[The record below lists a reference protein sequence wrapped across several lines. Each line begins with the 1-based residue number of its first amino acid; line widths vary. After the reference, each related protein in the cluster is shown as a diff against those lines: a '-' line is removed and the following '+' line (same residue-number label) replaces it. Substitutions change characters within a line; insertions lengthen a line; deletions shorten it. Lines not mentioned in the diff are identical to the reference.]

1 MAGAFFLILQA
12 DFLKQGQMFIPIT
25 IMLLAAVAGF
35 LLRKVEAVHRC
46 GGAIKYM
53 VWFLLFVL
61 GLSAGMND
69 DIVYGFAQ
77 VGLVAFIFA
86 FFGMAGAMIAAWTVY
101 RLFFKSREAEGSD
114 GGERAKGGLKGSLV
128 IIAFFA
134 AGLAAGILKVF
145 PETFPVGEVSKW
157 ALYLLLFF
165 VGLSVGSDSRF
176 SEIIRTVRPKL
187 LLIPLATIVGTLSF
201 SALAAWLIGLSGMAA
216 DMPGGVDGGLTVPDG
231 LAVGSGFTY
240 YSLSSVL
247 ITQLKAP
254 LVGAAAAAWLGT
266 VALLTNVFKEIAVLV
281 GAPLMA
287 RLAGPL
293 APICVGGAASMDV
306 LLPSITSAS
315 GRQWAF
321 VAVLH
326 GAVIDF
332 SVPFF
337 VSFFCSL

>member
-1 MAGAFFLILQA
+1 M
-12 DFLKQGQMFIPIT
+12 QGQMFVPIT
-25 IMLLAAVAGF
+25 IMLIAAVAGF
-35 LLRKVEAVHRC
+35 LLRKVEVVHRC

-86 FFGMAGAMIAAWTVY
+86 FFGTAGAMIAAWAVY
-101 RLFFKSREAEGSD
+101 RLFFKSRETEGSS
-114 GGERAKGGLKGSLV
+114 GGERAKGGLKGSFV
-128 IIAFFA
+128 IIVFFA

-145 PETFPVGEVSKW
+145 PESFPVGEVSKW

-176 SEIIRTVRPKL
+176 SEIIRTMRPKL

-216 DMPGGVDGGLTVPDG
+216 CVTGGLSVPDG

-247 ITQLKAP
+247 ITQLKVP

-266 VALLTNVFKEIAVLV
+266 VALLTNLFKEIAVLV
-281 GAPLMA
+281 GAPLMT
-287 RLAGPL
+287 RLAGPF

-332 SVPFF
+332 CVPFF
-337 VSFFCSL
+337 VSFFCAV

>member
-1 MAGAFFLILQA
+1 
-12 DFLKQGQMFIPIT
+12 MFVPIT
-25 IMLLAAVAGF
+25 IMLIAAVAGF

-46 GGAIKYM
+46 GSAIKYM

-77 VGLVAFIFA
+77 VGLVAFIFS
-86 FFGMAGAMIAAWTVY
+86 FFGMAGAMIAAWAVY
-101 RLFFKSREAEGSD
+101 RLFFKSRETEGSS
-114 GGERAKGGLKGSLV
+114 GGKRAKGGLKGSLV

-134 AGLAAGILKVF
+134 AGLAAGILKFF
-145 PETFPVGEVSKW
+145 PESFPVGEVSKW

-176 SEIIRTVRPKL
+176 SEIIRTMRPKL

-216 DMPGGVDGGLTVPDG
+216 CVTGGLSVPDG

-266 VALLTNVFKEIAVLV
+266 VALLTNLFKEIAVLV
-281 GAPLMA
+281 GAPLMT
-287 RLAGPL
+287 RLAGPF

-332 SVPFF
+332 CVPFF
-337 VSFFCSL
+337 VSFLCSL

>member
-1 MAGAFFLILQA
+1 
-12 DFLKQGQMFIPIT
+12 MFIPIT

-86 FFGMAGAMIAAWTVY
+86 FFGMAGAMIAAWAVY
-101 RLFFKSREAEGSD
+101 RLFFKSRETEGSS

-134 AGLAAGILKVF
+134 AGLGVGILKVF

-216 DMPGGVDGGLTVPDG
+216 GMTGGVDGGVDGGLTVPDG

-254 LVGAAAAAWLGT
+254 LVGAVAAAWLGT

-337 VSFFCSL
+337 VSFFCAV

>member
-1 MAGAFFLILQA
+1 M
-12 DFLKQGQMFIPIT
+12 
-25 IMLLAAVAGF
+25 
-35 LLRKVEAVHRC
+35 
-46 GGAIKYM
+46 
-53 VWFLLFVL
+53 
-61 GLSAGMND
+61 
-69 DIVYGFAQ
+69 
-77 VGLVAFIFA
+77 
-86 FFGMAGAMIAAWTVY
+86 
-101 RLFFKSREAEGSD
+101 
-114 GGERAKGGLKGSLV
+114 KGSFV
-128 IIAFFA
+128 IIVFFA
-134 AGLAAGILKVF
+134 AGLAAGILKFF
-145 PETFPVGEVSKW
+145 PESFPVGEVSKW

-176 SEIIRTVRPKL
+176 SEIIRTMRPKL

-216 DMPGGVDGGLTVPDG
+216 GMPCGMPACVTGGLSVPDG

-266 VALLTNVFKEIAVLV
+266 VALLTNLFKEIAVLV
-281 GAPLMA
+281 GAPLMT
-287 RLAGPL
+287 RLAGPF

-332 SVPFF
+332 CVPFF
-337 VSFFCSL
+337 VSFFCAV

>member
-1 MAGAFFLILQA
+1 
-12 DFLKQGQMFIPIT
+12 MFVPIT
-25 IMLLAAVAGF
+25 IMLIAAVAGF

-46 GGAIKYM
+46 GSAIKYM

-77 VGLVAFIFA
+77 VGLVAFIFS
-86 FFGMAGAMIAAWTVY
+86 FFGMAGAMIAAWAVY
-101 RLFFKSREAEGSD
+101 RLFFKSRETEGSSE
-114 GGERAKGGLKGSLV
+114 GKRAKGGLKGSLV

-134 AGLAAGILKVF
+134 AGLAAGILKFF
-145 PETFPVGEVSKW
+145 PESFPVGEVSKW

-176 SEIIRTVRPKL
+176 SEIIRTMRPKL

-216 DMPGGVDGGLTVPDG
+216 CVTGGLSVPDG

-266 VALLTNVFKEIAVLV
+266 VALLTNLFKEIAVLV
-281 GAPLMA
+281 GAPLMT
-287 RLAGPL
+287 RLAGPF

-332 SVPFF
+332 CVPFF
-337 VSFFCSL
+337 VSFFCAV

>member
-1 MAGAFFLILQA
+1 
-12 DFLKQGQMFIPIT
+12 MFVPIT
-25 IMLLAAVAGF
+25 IMLIAAVAGF
-35 LLRKVEAVHRC
+35 LLRKVEVVHRC
-46 GGAIKYM
+46 GSAIKYM

-77 VGLVAFIFA
+77 VGLVAFIFS
-86 FFGMAGAMIAAWTVY
+86 FFGMAGAMIAAWAVY
-101 RLFFKSREAEGSD
+101 RLFFKSRETEGSSE
-114 GGERAKGGLKGSLV
+114 GKRAKGGLKGSLV

-134 AGLAAGILKVF
+134 AGLAAGILKFF
-145 PETFPVGEVSKW
+145 PESFPVGEVSKW

-176 SEIIRTVRPKL
+176 SEIIRTMRPKL

-216 DMPGGVDGGLTVPDG
+216 CVTGGLSVPDG

-254 LVGAAAAAWLGT
+254 LAGAAAAAWLGT
-266 VALLTNVFKEIAVLV
+266 VALLTNLFKEIAVLV
-281 GAPLMA
+281 GAPLMT
-287 RLAGPL
+287 RLAGPF

-306 LLPSITSAS
+306 LLPSIASAS

-326 GAVIDF
+326 GAIIDF
-332 SVPFF
+332 CVPFF
-337 VSFFCSL
+337 VSFFCAV

>member
-1 MAGAFFLILQA
+1 
-12 DFLKQGQMFIPIT
+12 MFVPIT
-25 IMLLAAVAGF
+25 IMLIAAVAGF
-35 LLRKVEAVHRC
+35 LLRKVEVVHRC
-46 GGAIKYM
+46 GSAIKYM

-77 VGLVAFIFA
+77 VGLVAFIFS
-86 FFGMAGAMIAAWTVY
+86 FFGMAGAMIAAWAVY
-101 RLFFKSREAEGSD
+101 RLFFKSRETEGSS
-114 GGERAKGGLKGSLV
+114 GGKRAKGGLKGSLV

-134 AGLAAGILKVF
+134 AGLAAGILKFF
-145 PETFPVGEVSKW
+145 PESFPVGEVSKW

-176 SEIIRTVRPKL
+176 SEIIRTMRPKL

-201 SALAAWLIGLSGMAA
+201 SALAAWLIGLSG
-216 DMPGGVDGGLTVPDG
+216 VDACVTGGLSVPDG

-247 ITQLKAP
+247 ITQLKAS

-266 VALLTNVFKEIAVLV
+266 VALLTNLFKEIAVLV
-281 GAPLMA
+281 GAPLMT
-287 RLAGPL
+287 RLAGPF

-332 SVPFF
+332 CVPFF

>member
-1 MAGAFFLILQA
+1 
-12 DFLKQGQMFIPIT
+12 MFIPIT

-86 FFGMAGAMIAAWTVY
+86 FFGMAGAMIAAWAVY
-101 RLFFKSREAEGSD
+101 RLFFKSRETEGSS

-134 AGLAAGILKVF
+134 AGMAAGILKVF

-187 LLIPLATIVGTLSF
+187 LLIPIATIVGTLSF

-216 DMPGGVDGGLTVPDG
+216 GEAGGMPGGLTVPDG

-254 LVGAAAAAWLGT
+254 LAGAAAAAWLGT

-337 VSFFCSL
+337 VSFFCAV

>member
-1 MAGAFFLILQA
+1 
-12 DFLKQGQMFIPIT
+12 MFIPIT

-86 FFGMAGAMIAAWTVY
+86 FFGMAGAMIAAWAVY
-101 RLFFKSREAEGSD
+101 RLFFKSRETEGSSE
-114 GGERAKGGLKGSLV
+114 GERAKGGLKGSLV

-134 AGLAAGILKVF
+134 VGLGVGILKVF

-216 DMPGGVDGGLTVPDG
+216 GMTGGVDGGLTVPDG

>member
-1 MAGAFFLILQA
+1 
-12 DFLKQGQMFIPIT
+12 MFVPIT
-25 IMLLAAVAGF
+25 IMLIAAVAGF

-46 GGAIKYM
+46 GSAIKYM

-77 VGLVAFIFA
+77 VGLVAFIFS
-86 FFGMAGAMIAAWTVY
+86 FFGMAGAMIAAWAVY
-101 RLFFKSREAEGSD
+101 RLFFKSRETEGSSE
-114 GGERAKGGLKGSLV
+114 GKRAKGGLKGSLV

-134 AGLAAGILKVF
+134 AGLAAGILKFF
-145 PETFPVGEVSKW
+145 PESFPVGEVSKW

-176 SEIIRTVRPKL
+176 SEIIRTMRPKL

-216 DMPGGVDGGLTVPDG
+216 CVTGGLSVPDG
-231 LAVGSGFTY
+231 LAVSSGFTY

-247 ITQLKAP
+247 IIQLKAP
-254 LVGAAAAAWLGT
+254 LAGAAAAAWLGT
-266 VALLTNVFKEIAVLV
+266 VALLTNLFKEIAVLV
-281 GAPLMA
+281 GAPLMT
-287 RLAGPL
+287 RLAGPF

-332 SVPFF
+332 CVPFF
-337 VSFFCSL
+337 VSFFCAV

>member
-1 MAGAFFLILQA
+1 
-12 DFLKQGQMFIPIT
+12 MFVPIT
-25 IMLLAAVAGF
+25 IMLIAAVAGF

-46 GGAIKYM
+46 GSAIKYM

-77 VGLVAFIFA
+77 VGLVAFIFS
-86 FFGMAGAMIAAWTVY
+86 FFGMAGAMIAAWAVY
-101 RLFFKSREAEGSD
+101 RLFFKSRETEGSS
-114 GGERAKGGLKGSLV
+114 GGERAKGGLKGSFV
-128 IIAFFA
+128 IIVFFA

-176 SEIIRTVRPKL
+176 SEIIRTMRPKL

-201 SALAAWLIGLSGMAA
+201 SALTAWLIGLSGMAA
-216 DMPGGVDGGLTVPDG
+216 CVTGGLSVPDG

-266 VALLTNVFKEIAVLV
+266 VALLTNLFKEIAVLV
-281 GAPLMA
+281 GAPLMT
-287 RLAGPL
+287 RLAGPF

-332 SVPFF
+332 CVPFF
-337 VSFFCSL
+337 VSFFCAV

>member
-1 MAGAFFLILQA
+1 
-12 DFLKQGQMFIPIT
+12 MFVPIT
-25 IMLLAAVAGF
+25 IMLIAAVAGF

-46 GGAIKYM
+46 GSAIKYM

-77 VGLVAFIFA
+77 VGLVAFIFS
-86 FFGMAGAMIAAWTVY
+86 FFGMAGAMIAAWAVY
-101 RLFFKSREAEGSD
+101 RLFFKSRETEGSS
-114 GGERAKGGLKGSLV
+114 GGKRAKGGLKGSLV

-134 AGLAAGILKVF
+134 AGLAAGILKFF
-145 PETFPVGEVSKW
+145 PESFPVGEVSKW

-176 SEIIRTVRPKL
+176 SEIIRTMRPKL

-216 DMPGGVDGGLTVPDG
+216 CVTGGLSVPDG

-247 ITQLKAP
+247 ITQLKAS

-266 VALLTNVFKEIAVLV
+266 VALLTNLFKEIAVLV
-281 GAPLMA
+281 GAPLMT
-287 RLAGPL
+287 RLAGPF

-332 SVPFF
+332 CVPFF
-337 VSFFCSL
+337 VSFFCAV

>member
-1 MAGAFFLILQA
+1 
-12 DFLKQGQMFIPIT
+12 MFVPIT
-25 IMLLAAVAGF
+25 IMLIAAVAGF

-46 GGAIKYM
+46 GSAIKYM

-77 VGLVAFIFA
+77 VGLVAFIFS
-86 FFGMAGAMIAAWTVY
+86 FFGMAGAMIAAWAVY
-101 RLFFKSREAEGSD
+101 RLFFKSRETEGSSE
-114 GGERAKGGLKGSLV
+114 GKRAEGGLKGSLV

-134 AGLAAGILKVF
+134 AGLAAGILKFF
-145 PETFPVGEVSKW
+145 PESFPVGEVSKW

-176 SEIIRTVRPKL
+176 SEIIRTMRPKL

-216 DMPGGVDGGLTVPDG
+216 CVTGGLSVPDG

-266 VALLTNVFKEIAVLV
+266 VALLTNLFKEIAVLV
-281 GAPLMA
+281 GAPLMT
-287 RLAGPL
+287 RLAGPF

-332 SVPFF
+332 CVPFF
-337 VSFFCSL
+337 VSFFCAV

>member
-1 MAGAFFLILQA
+1 
-12 DFLKQGQMFIPIT
+12 MFVPIT
-25 IMLLAAVAGF
+25 IMLIAAVAGF
-35 LLRKVEAVHRC
+35 LLRKVEVVHRC
-46 GGAIKYM
+46 GSAIKYM

-77 VGLVAFIFA
+77 VGLVAFIFS
-86 FFGMAGAMIAAWTVY
+86 FFGMAGAMIAAWAVY
-101 RLFFKSREAEGSD
+101 RLFFKSRETEGSSE
-114 GGERAKGGLKGSLV
+114 GKRAEGGLKGSLV

-134 AGLAAGILKVF
+134 AGLAAGILKFF
-145 PETFPVGEVSKW
+145 PESFPVGEVSKW

-176 SEIIRTVRPKL
+176 SEIIRTMRPKL

-216 DMPGGVDGGLTVPDG
+216 CVTGGLSVPDG

-254 LVGAAAAAWLGT
+254 LVGVAAAAWLGT
-266 VALLTNVFKEIAVLV
+266 VALLTNLFKEIAVLV
-281 GAPLMA
+281 GAPLMT
-287 RLAGPL
+287 RLAGPF

-332 SVPFF
+332 CVPFF
-337 VSFFCSL
+337 VSFFCAV

>member
-1 MAGAFFLILQA
+1 
-12 DFLKQGQMFIPIT
+12 MFVPIT
-25 IMLLAAVAGF
+25 IMLIAAVAGF

-46 GGAIKYM
+46 GSAIKYM

-77 VGLVAFIFA
+77 VGLVAFIFS
-86 FFGMAGAMIAAWTVY
+86 FFGMAGAMIAAWAVY
-101 RLFFKSREAEGSD
+101 RLFFKSRETEGSSE
-114 GGERAKGGLKGSLV
+114 GKRAKGGLKGSLV

-134 AGLAAGILKVF
+134 AGLAAGILKFF
-145 PETFPVGEVSKW
+145 PESFPVGEVSKW

-176 SEIIRTVRPKL
+176 SEIIRTMRPKL

-216 DMPGGVDGGLTVPDG
+216 CVTGGLSVPDG

-266 VALLTNVFKEIAVLV
+266 VALLTNLFKEIAVLV
-281 GAPLMA
+281 GAPLMT
-287 RLAGPL
+287 RLAGPF

-332 SVPFF
+332 CVPFF
-337 VSFFCSL
+337 VSFFCAL

>member
-1 MAGAFFLILQA
+1 
-12 DFLKQGQMFIPIT
+12 
-25 IMLLAAVAGF
+25 
-35 LLRKVEAVHRC
+35 
-46 GGAIKYM
+46 M

-86 FFGMAGAMIAAWTVY
+86 FFGTAGAMIAAWAVY
-101 RLFFKSREAEGSD
+101 RLFFKSRETEGSS
-114 GGERAKGGLKGSLV
+114 GGERAKGGLKGSFV
-128 IIAFFA
+128 IIVFFA

-216 DMPGGVDGGLTVPDG
+216 CVTGGLSVPDG

-266 VALLTNVFKEIAVLV
+266 VALLTNLFKEIAVLV
-281 GAPLMA
+281 GAPLMT
-287 RLAGPL
+287 RLAGPF

-332 SVPFF
+332 CVPFF
-337 VSFFCSL
+337 VSFFCAV

>member
-1 MAGAFFLILQA
+1 
-12 DFLKQGQMFIPIT
+12 MFVPIT
-25 IMLLAAVAGF
+25 IMLIAAVAGS

-46 GGAIKYM
+46 GSAIKYM

-77 VGLVAFIFA
+77 VGLVAFIFS
-86 FFGMAGAMIAAWTVY
+86 FFGMAGAMIAAWAVY
-101 RLFFKSREAEGSD
+101 RLFFKSRETEGSSE
-114 GGERAKGGLKGSLV
+114 GKRAKGGLKGSLV

-145 PETFPVGEVSKW
+145 PESFPVGEVSKW

-287 RLAGPL
+287 RLAGPF

-332 SVPFF
+332 CVPFF

>member
-1 MAGAFFLILQA
+1 
-12 DFLKQGQMFIPIT
+12 MFVPIT
-25 IMLLAAVAGF
+25 IMLIAAVAGF

-46 GGAIKYM
+46 GSAIKYM

-77 VGLVAFIFA
+77 VGLVAFIFS
-86 FFGMAGAMIAAWTVY
+86 FFGMAGAMIAAWAVY
-101 RLFFKSREAEGSD
+101 RLFFKSRETEGSSE
-114 GGERAKGGLKGSLV
+114 GKRAKGGLKGSLV

-134 AGLAAGILKVF
+134 AGLAAGILKFF
-145 PETFPVGEVSKW
+145 PESFPVGEVSKW

-176 SEIIRTVRPKL
+176 SEIIRTMRPKL

-216 DMPGGVDGGLTVPDG
+216 CVTGGLSVPDG

-247 ITQLKAP
+247 ITQLKAS

-266 VALLTNVFKEIAVLV
+266 VALLTNLFKEIAVLV
-281 GAPLMA
+281 GAPLMT
-287 RLAGPL
+287 RLAGPF

-326 GAVIDF
+326 GAIIDF
-332 SVPFF
+332 CVPFF
-337 VSFFCSL
+337 VSFFCAV

>member
-1 MAGAFFLILQA
+1 
-12 DFLKQGQMFIPIT
+12 MFVPIT

-46 GGAIKYM
+46 GSAIKYM

-77 VGLVAFIFA
+77 VGLVAFIFS
-86 FFGMAGAMIAAWTVY
+86 FFGMAGAMIAAWAVY
-101 RLFFKSREAEGSD
+101 RLFFKSHETEGSS
-114 GGERAKGGLKGSLV
+114 GGKRAKGGLKGSLV

-134 AGLAAGILKVF
+134 AGLAAGILKFF
-145 PETFPVGEVSKW
+145 PESFPVGEVSKW

-176 SEIIRTVRPKL
+176 SEIIRTMRPKL

-216 DMPGGVDGGLTVPDG
+216 CVTGGLSVPDG

-266 VALLTNVFKEIAVLV
+266 VALLTNLFKEIAVLV
-281 GAPLMA
+281 GAPLMT
-287 RLAGPL
+287 RLAGPF

-332 SVPFF
+332 CVPFF
-337 VSFFCSL
+337 VSFFCAV

>member
-1 MAGAFFLILQA
+1 
-12 DFLKQGQMFIPIT
+12 MFVPIT
-25 IMLLAAVAGF
+25 IMLIAAVAGF

-46 GGAIKYM
+46 GSAIKYM

-77 VGLVAFIFA
+77 VGLVAFIFS
-86 FFGMAGAMIAAWTVY
+86 FFGMAGAMIAAWAVY
-101 RLFFKSREAEGSD
+101 RLFFKSRETEGSSE
-114 GGERAKGGLKGSLV
+114 GKRAKGGLKGSFV

-134 AGLAAGILKVF
+134 AGLAAGILKFF
-145 PETFPVGEVSKW
+145 PESFPVGEVSKW

-176 SEIIRTVRPKL
+176 SEIIRTMRPKL

-216 DMPGGVDGGLTVPDG
+216 CVTGGLSVPDG

-254 LVGAAAAAWLGT
+254 LAGAAAAAWLGT
-266 VALLTNVFKEIAVLV
+266 VALLTNLFKEIAVLV
-281 GAPLMA
+281 GAPLMT
-287 RLAGPL
+287 RLAGPF

-332 SVPFF
+332 CVPFF
-337 VSFFCSL
+337 VSFFCAV

>member
-1 MAGAFFLILQA
+1 
-12 DFLKQGQMFIPIT
+12 MFVPIT
-25 IMLLAAVAGF
+25 IMLIAAVAGF

-46 GGAIKYM
+46 GSAIKYM

-77 VGLVAFIFA
+77 VGLVAFIFS
-86 FFGMAGAMIAAWTVY
+86 FFGMAGAMIAAWAVY
-101 RLFFKSREAEGSD
+101 RLFFKSRETEGSSE
-114 GGERAKGGLKGSLV
+114 GKRAKGGLKGSLV

-134 AGLAAGILKVF
+134 AGLAAGILKFF
-145 PETFPVGEVSKW
+145 PESFPVGEVSKW

-176 SEIIRTVRPKL
+176 SEIIRTMRPKL

-216 DMPGGVDGGLTVPDG
+216 CVTGGLSVPDG

-247 ITQLKAP
+247 IT
-254 LVGAAAAAWLGT
+254 
-266 VALLTNVFKEIAVLV
+266 
-281 GAPLMA
+281 
-287 RLAGPL
+287 
-293 APICVGGAASMDV
+293 
-306 LLPSITSAS
+306 
-315 GRQWAF
+315 
-321 VAVLH
+321 
-326 GAVIDF
+326 
-332 SVPFF
+332 
-337 VSFFCSL
+337 

>member
-12 DFLKQGQMFIPIT
+12 DFLKQGQMFVPIT
-25 IMLLAAVAGF
+25 IMLIAAVAGF

-46 GGAIKYM
+46 GSAIKYM

-77 VGLVAFIFA
+77 VGLVAFIFS
-86 FFGMAGAMIAAWTVY
+86 FFGMAGAMIAAWAVY
-101 RLFFKSREAEGSD
+101 RLFFKSRETEGSSE
-114 GGERAKGGLKGSLV
+114 GKRAEGGLKGSLV

-176 SEIIRTVRPKL
+176 SEIIRTMRPKL

-216 DMPGGVDGGLTVPDG
+216 CVTGGLSVPDG

-266 VALLTNVFKEIAVLV
+266 VALLTNLFKEIAVLV
-281 GAPLMA
+281 GAPLMT
-287 RLAGPL
+287 RLAGPF

-332 SVPFF
+332 CVPFF

>member
-1 MAGAFFLILQA
+1 
-12 DFLKQGQMFIPIT
+12 MFVPIT
-25 IMLLAAVAGF
+25 IMLIAAVAGF

-46 GGAIKYM
+46 GSAIKYM

-77 VGLVAFIFA
+77 VGLVAFIFS
-86 FFGMAGAMIAAWTVY
+86 FFGMAGAMIAAWAVY
-101 RLFFKSREAEGSD
+101 RLFFKSHETEGSS
-114 GGERAKGGLKGSLV
+114 GGKRAKGGLKGSLV

-134 AGLAAGILKVF
+134 AGLAAGILKFF
-145 PETFPVGEVSKW
+145 PESFPVGEVSKW

-176 SEIIRTVRPKL
+176 SEIIRTMRPKL

-216 DMPGGVDGGLTVPDG
+216 CVTGGLSVPDG

-266 VALLTNVFKEIAVLV
+266 VALLTNLFKEIAVLV
-281 GAPLMA
+281 GAPLMT
-287 RLAGPL
+287 RLAGPF

-332 SVPFF
+332 CVPFF
-337 VSFFCSL
+337 VSFFCAV

>member
-1 MAGAFFLILQA
+1 M
-12 DFLKQGQMFIPIT
+12 QGQMFVPIT
-25 IMLLAAVAGF
+25 IMLIAAVAGF

-46 GGAIKYM
+46 GSAIKYM

-77 VGLVAFIFA
+77 VGLVAFIFS
-86 FFGMAGAMIAAWTVY
+86 FFGMAGAMIAAWAAY
-101 RLFFKSREAEGSD
+101 RLFFKSRETEGSSE
-114 GGERAKGGLKGSLV
+114 GKRAEGGLKGSLV

-134 AGLAAGILKVF
+134 AGLAAGILKFF
-145 PETFPVGEVSKW
+145 PESFPVGEVSKW

-176 SEIIRTVRPKL
+176 SEIIRTMRPKL

-216 DMPGGVDGGLTVPDG
+216 CVTGGLSVPDG

-281 GAPLMA
+281 GAPLMT
-287 RLAGPL
+287 RLAGPF

-332 SVPFF
+332 CVPFF
-337 VSFFCSL
+337 VSFFCAV

>member
-1 MAGAFFLILQA
+1 
-12 DFLKQGQMFIPIT
+12 MFIPIT
-25 IMLLAAVAGF
+25 IMLFAAVAGF

-86 FFGMAGAMIAAWTVY
+86 FFGTAGAMIAAWAVY
-101 RLFFKSREAEGSD
+101 RLFFKSRETEGSS
-114 GGERAKGGLKGSLV
+114 GGERAKGGLKGSFV
-128 IIAFFA
+128 IIVFFA

-165 VGLSVGSDSRF
+165 VGLSVGSGSRF

-216 DMPGGVDGGLTVPDG
+216 CVTGGLSVPDG

-266 VALLTNVFKEIAVLV
+266 VALLTNLFKEIAVLV
-281 GAPLMA
+281 GAPLMT
-287 RLAGPL
+287 RLAGPF

-332 SVPFF
+332 CVPFF
-337 VSFFCSL
+337 VSFFCAV

>member
-1 MAGAFFLILQA
+1 M
-12 DFLKQGQMFIPIT
+12 QGQMFVPIT
-25 IMLLAAVAGF
+25 IMLIAAVAGF

-46 GGAIKYM
+46 GSAIKYM

-77 VGLVAFIFA
+77 VGLVAFIFS
-86 FFGMAGAMIAAWTVY
+86 FFGMAGAMIAAWAVY
-101 RLFFKSREAEGSD
+101 RLFFKSRETEGSSE
-114 GGERAKGGLKGSLV
+114 GKRAEGGLKGSLV

-134 AGLAAGILKVF
+134 AGLAAGILKFF
-145 PETFPVGEVSKW
+145 PESFPVGEVSKW

-176 SEIIRTVRPKL
+176 SEIIRTMRPKL

-216 DMPGGVDGGLTVPDG
+216 CVTGGLSVPDG

-266 VALLTNVFKEIAVLV
+266 VALLTNLFKEIAVLV
-281 GAPLMA
+281 GAPLMT
-287 RLAGPL
+287 RLAGPF

-332 SVPFF
+332 CVPFF
-337 VSFFCSL
+337 VSFFCAV

>member
-1 MAGAFFLILQA
+1 
-12 DFLKQGQMFIPIT
+12 MFIPIT

-35 LLRKVEAVHRC
+35 LLRKVKAISRL
-46 GGAIKYM
+46 GGLVKYL

-69 DIVYGFAQ
+69 NIVHGFAQ
-77 VGLVAFIFA
+77 VGLTAFIFA
-86 FFGMAGAMIAAWTVY
+86 FAGTAGAMLAAWAVY
-101 RLFFKSREAEGSD
+101 RLFFKGRDA
-114 GGERAKGGLKGSLV
+114 ERAGGGRMAGRGLKRSLV
-128 IIAFFA
+128 IVAFFA
-134 AGLAAGILKVF
+134 AGLTVGIMRVL
-145 PETFPVGEVSKW
+145 PDGFPVGEVSRW
-157 ALYLLLFF
+157 ALYALLLF
-165 VGLSVGSDSRF
+165 VGLGVGSDSRF
-176 SEIIRTVRPKL
+176 SEIVRTVRPKL
-187 LLIPLATIVGTLSF
+187 LLVPLATIIGTLSF
-201 SALAAWLIGLSGMAA
+201 SALAAWLIALAGL
-216 DMPGGVDGGLTVPDG
+216 DGQPVRLTVPDG
-231 LAVGSGFTY
+231 LAIGSGFTY

-247 ITQLKAP
+247 ITQLKTP

-287 RLAGPL
+287 RIAGPL

-326 GAVIDF
+326 GAIVDF

>member
-1 MAGAFFLILQA
+1 
-12 DFLKQGQMFIPIT
+12 MFIPIT
-25 IMLLAAVAGF
+25 IMLFAAVAGF

-86 FFGMAGAMIAAWTVY
+86 FSGTAGAMIAAWAVY
-101 RLFFKSREAEGSD
+101 RLFFKSRETEGSS

-216 DMPGGVDGGLTVPDG
+216 GMPGGEAGGVAGGLTVPDG

-337 VSFFCSL
+337 VSFFCAV

>member
-1 MAGAFFLILQA
+1 M
-12 DFLKQGQMFIPIT
+12 QGQMFVPIT
-25 IMLLAAVAGF
+25 IMLIAAVAGS

-46 GGAIKYM
+46 GSAIKYM

-77 VGLVAFIFA
+77 VGLVAFIFS
-86 FFGMAGAMIAAWTVY
+86 FFGMAGAMIAAWAVY
-101 RLFFKSREAEGSD
+101 RLFFKSRETEGSSE
-114 GGERAKGGLKGSLV
+114 GKRAKGGLKGSLV

-145 PETFPVGEVSKW
+145 PESFPVGEVSKW

-176 SEIIRTVRPKL
+176 SEIIRTMRPKL

-216 DMPGGVDGGLTVPDG
+216 CVTGGLSVPDG

-337 VSFFCSL
+337 VSFFCAV

>member
-1 MAGAFFLILQA
+1 M
-12 DFLKQGQMFIPIT
+12 QGQMFVPIT
-25 IMLLAAVAGF
+25 IMLIAAVAGF

-46 GGAIKYM
+46 GSAIKYM

-77 VGLVAFIFA
+77 VGLVAFIFS
-86 FFGMAGAMIAAWTVY
+86 FFGMAGAMIAAWAVY
-101 RLFFKSREAEGSD
+101 RLFFKSRETEGSSE
-114 GGERAKGGLKGSLV
+114 GKRAKGGLKGSLV

-134 AGLAAGILKVF
+134 AGLAAGILKFF
-145 PETFPVGEVSKW
+145 PESFPVGEVSKW

-176 SEIIRTVRPKL
+176 SEIIRTMRPKL

-216 DMPGGVDGGLTVPDG
+216 GGLSVPDG

-266 VALLTNVFKEIAVLV
+266 VALLTNLFKEIAVLV
-281 GAPLMA
+281 GAPLMT
-287 RLAGPL
+287 RLAGPF

-332 SVPFF
+332 CVPFF
-337 VSFFCSL
+337 VSFFCAV

>member
-1 MAGAFFLILQA
+1 
-12 DFLKQGQMFIPIT
+12 MFVPIT
-25 IMLLAAVAGF
+25 IMLIAAVAGF

-46 GGAIKYM
+46 GSAIKYM

-86 FFGMAGAMIAAWTVY
+86 FFGTAGAMIAAWAVY
-101 RLFFKSREAEGSD
+101 RLFFKSRETEGSS
-114 GGERAKGGLKGSLV
+114 GGERAKGGLKGSFV
-128 IIAFFA
+128 IIVFFA
-134 AGLAAGILKVF
+134 AGLAAGILKFF
-145 PETFPVGEVSKW
+145 PESFPVGEVSKW

-176 SEIIRTVRPKL
+176 SEIIRTMRPKL

-216 DMPGGVDGGLTVPDG
+216 GMPCGMPACVTGGLSVPDG

-266 VALLTNVFKEIAVLV
+266 VALLTNLFKEIAVLV
-281 GAPLMA
+281 GAPLMT
-287 RLAGPL
+287 RLAGPF

-332 SVPFF
+332 CVPFF
-337 VSFFCSL
+337 VSFFCAV

>member
-1 MAGAFFLILQA
+1 
-12 DFLKQGQMFIPIT
+12 MFVPIT
-25 IMLLAAVAGF
+25 IMLIAAVAGF

-86 FFGMAGAMIAAWTVY
+86 FFGTAGAMIAAWAVY
-101 RLFFKSREAEGSD
+101 RLFFKSRETEGSS
-114 GGERAKGGLKGSLV
+114 GGERAKGGLKGSFV
-128 IIAFFA
+128 IIVFFA

-216 DMPGGVDGGLTVPDG
+216 GMPGGMPGGVAGGLTVPDG

-254 LVGAAAAAWLGT
+254 LTGAAAAAWLGT
-266 VALLTNVFKEIAVLV
+266 VALLTNLFKEIAVLV
-281 GAPLMA
+281 GAPLMT
-287 RLAGPL
+287 RLAGPF

-337 VSFFCSL
+337 VSFFCAV

>member
-1 MAGAFFLILQA
+1 
-12 DFLKQGQMFIPIT
+12 MFVPIT
-25 IMLLAAVAGF
+25 IMLIAAVAGF

-46 GGAIKYM
+46 GSAIKYM

-77 VGLVAFIFA
+77 VGLVAFIFS
-86 FFGMAGAMIAAWTVY
+86 FFGMAGAMIAAWAVY
-101 RLFFKSREAEGSD
+101 RLFFKSRETEGSSE
-114 GGERAKGGLKGSLV
+114 GKRAKGGLKGSLV

-134 AGLAAGILKVF
+134 AGLAAGILKFF
-145 PETFPVGEVSKW
+145 PESFPVGEVSKW

-176 SEIIRTVRPKL
+176 SEIIRTMRPKL

-201 SALAAWLIGLSGMAA
+201 SALAAWLVGLSGMAA
-216 DMPGGVDGGLTVPDG
+216 CVTGGLSVPDG

-266 VALLTNVFKEIAVLV
+266 VALLTNLFKEIAVLV
-281 GAPLMA
+281 GAPLMT
-287 RLAGPL
+287 RLAGPF

-332 SVPFF
+332 CVPFF
-337 VSFFCSL
+337 VSFFCAV

>member
-1 MAGAFFLILQA
+1 
-12 DFLKQGQMFIPIT
+12 MFVPIT
-25 IMLLAAVAGF
+25 IMLIAAVAGF

-46 GGAIKYM
+46 GSAIKYM

-77 VGLVAFIFA
+77 VGLVAFIFS
-86 FFGMAGAMIAAWTVY
+86 FFGMAGAMIAAWAAY
-101 RLFFKSREAEGSD
+101 RLFFKSRETEGSSE
-114 GGERAKGGLKGSLV
+114 GKRAEGGLKGSLV

-134 AGLAAGILKVF
+134 AGLAAGILKFF
-145 PETFPVGEVSKW
+145 PESFPVGEVSKW

-176 SEIIRTVRPKL
+176 SEIIRTMRPKL

-216 DMPGGVDGGLTVPDG
+216 CVTGGLSVPDG

-247 ITQLKAP
+247 ITQLKVP

-266 VALLTNVFKEIAVLV
+266 VALLTNLFKEIAVLV
-281 GAPLMA
+281 GAPLMT
-287 RLAGPL
+287 RLAGPF

-332 SVPFF
+332 CVPFF
-337 VSFFCSL
+337 VSFFCAV

>member
-1 MAGAFFLILQA
+1 
-12 DFLKQGQMFIPIT
+12 MFIPIT

-86 FFGMAGAMIAAWTVY
+86 FFGMAGAMIAAWAVY
-101 RLFFKSREAEGSD
+101 RLFFKSRETEGSS

-134 AGLAAGILKVF
+134 AGMAAGILKVF

-187 LLIPLATIVGTLSF
+187 LLIPIATIVGTLSF

-216 DMPGGVDGGLTVPDG
+216 GEAGGMPGGLTVPDG
-231 LAVGSGFTY
+231 LAVG
-240 YSLSSVL
+240 L
-247 ITQLKAP
+247 A
-254 LVGAAAAAWLGT
+254 GAAAAAWLGT

-293 APICVGGAASMDV
+293 APMCVGGAASMDV

-337 VSFFCSL
+337 VSFFCAV

>member
-1 MAGAFFLILQA
+1 
-12 DFLKQGQMFIPIT
+12 MFVPIT
-25 IMLLAAVAGF
+25 IMLIAAVAGF

-46 GGAIKYM
+46 GSAIKYM

-77 VGLVAFIFA
+77 VGLVAFIFS
-86 FFGMAGAMIAAWTVY
+86 FFGMAGAMIAAWAVY
-101 RLFFKSREAEGSD
+101 RLFFKSRETEGSS
-114 GGERAKGGLKGSLV
+114 GGERAKGGLKGSFV
-128 IIAFFA
+128 IIVFFA

-176 SEIIRTVRPKL
+176 SEIIRTMRPKL

-216 DMPGGVDGGLTVPDG
+216 CVTGGLSVPDG

-266 VALLTNVFKEIAVLV
+266 VALLTNLFKEIAVLV
-281 GAPLMA
+281 VAPLMT
-287 RLAGPL
+287 RLAGPF

-332 SVPFF
+332 CVPFF
-337 VSFFCSL
+337 VSFFCAV

>member
-1 MAGAFFLILQA
+1 M
-12 DFLKQGQMFIPIT
+12 QGQMFVPIT
-25 IMLLAAVAGF
+25 IMLIAAVAGF

-46 GGAIKYM
+46 GSAIKYM

-77 VGLVAFIFA
+77 VGLVAFIFS
-86 FFGMAGAMIAAWTVY
+86 FFGMAGAMIAAWAAY
-101 RLFFKSREAEGSD
+101 RLFFKSRETEGSSE
-114 GGERAKGGLKGSLV
+114 GKRAEGGLKGSLV

-134 AGLAAGILKVF
+134 AGLAAGILKFF
-145 PETFPVGEVSKW
+145 PESFPVGEVSKW

-176 SEIIRTVRPKL
+176 SEIIRTMRPKL

-216 DMPGGVDGGLTVPDG
+216 CVTGGLSVPDG

-247 ITQLKAP
+247 ITQLKVP

-266 VALLTNVFKEIAVLV
+266 VALLTNLFKEIAVLV
-281 GAPLMA
+281 GAPLMT
-287 RLAGPL
+287 RLAGPF

-332 SVPFF
+332 CVPFF
-337 VSFFCSL
+337 VSFFCAV

>member
-1 MAGAFFLILQA
+1 
-12 DFLKQGQMFIPIT
+12 MFVPIT
-25 IMLLAAVAGF
+25 IMLIAAVAGF

-46 GGAIKYM
+46 GSAIKYM

-77 VGLVAFIFA
+77 VGLVAFIFS
-86 FFGMAGAMIAAWTVY
+86 FFGMAGAMIAAWAVY
-101 RLFFKSREAEGSD
+101 RLFFKSHETEGSSE
-114 GGERAKGGLKGSLV
+114 GKRAKGGLKGSLV

-134 AGLAAGILKVF
+134 AGLAAGILKFF
-145 PETFPVGEVSKW
+145 PESFPVGEVSKW

-176 SEIIRTVRPKL
+176 SEIIRTMRPKL

-216 DMPGGVDGGLTVPDG
+216 CVTGGLSVPDG

-266 VALLTNVFKEIAVLV
+266 VALLTNLFKEIAVLV
-281 GAPLMA
+281 GAPLMT
-287 RLAGPL
+287 RLAGPF

-332 SVPFF
+332 CVPFF
-337 VSFFCSL
+337 VSFFCAV